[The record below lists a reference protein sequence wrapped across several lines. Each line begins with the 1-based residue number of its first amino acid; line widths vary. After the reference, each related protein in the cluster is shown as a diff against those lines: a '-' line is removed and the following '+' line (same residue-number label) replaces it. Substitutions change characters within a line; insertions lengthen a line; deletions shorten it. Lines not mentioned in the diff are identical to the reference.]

1 MKRVV
6 LAIRNRLVLE
16 AVTNALKRAGFFVE
30 KSSSQETERIL
41 TLTNALAATTLV
53 MDVTRSGD
61 GTFDMRMDT
70 VREVRRQ
77 NPEIKIALL
86 CDNVSDESS
95 AYKVKCAKEDGS
107 IDAFFYESVP
117 SDHNLDALCSA
128 AHYAAHSL
136 LHRSAER
143 RSLFKLLSDGF
154 GDEHRVHV
162 GALYFENVDVNGA
175 CLDNLAK
182 LLLELLDACALGA
195 DKHTGLGGVNVNHY
209 LVLSALDS
217 DLGDAEGVILLLD
230 VLANLV
236 VLENVFGKVFLIC
249 IPLSVPAG
257 DDAHSQSV
265 RIDLLSHIT

>member
-1 MKRVV
+1 MLENTLAFSRVLSDKTSDIIKKQAVAYPRLSFFCKNFFLKNTKKFAEGVPNGTPRSHTTYDKIYMQNVKSGVAYAKEKGYEMKRVV

-61 GTFDMRMDT
+61 GKFDMRMDT
-70 VREVRRQ
+70 VKEIRRQ

-117 SDHNLDALCSA
+117 SDYLADAIDAL
-128 AHYAAHSL
+128 
-136 LHRSAER
+136 
-143 RSLFKLLSDGF
+143 
-154 GDEHRVHV
+154 
-162 GALYFENVDVNGA
+162 
-175 CLDNLAK
+175 
-182 LLLELLDACALGA
+182 
-195 DKHTGLGGVNVNHY
+195 
-209 LVLSALDS
+209 
-217 DLGDAEGVILLLD
+217 
-230 VLANLV
+230 
-236 VLENVFGKVFLIC
+236 
-249 IPLSVPAG
+249 
-257 DDAHSQSV
+257 
-265 RIDLLSHIT
+265 

>member
-1 MKRVV
+1 MLENTLAFSRVLSDKTSDIIKKQAVAYRGCLFFLQNFFLKNTKKFAEGVPNGTPRSHTTYDKIYMQNVKSGVAYAKEKGYEMKRVV

-70 VREVRRQ
+70 VKEIRRQ

-117 SDHNLDALCSA
+117 SDYLADAIDAL
-128 AHYAAHSL
+128 
-136 LHRSAER
+136 
-143 RSLFKLLSDGF
+143 
-154 GDEHRVHV
+154 
-162 GALYFENVDVNGA
+162 
-175 CLDNLAK
+175 
-182 LLLELLDACALGA
+182 
-195 DKHTGLGGVNVNHY
+195 
-209 LVLSALDS
+209 
-217 DLGDAEGVILLLD
+217 
-230 VLANLV
+230 
-236 VLENVFGKVFLIC
+236 
-249 IPLSVPAG
+249 
-257 DDAHSQSV
+257 
-265 RIDLLSHIT
+265 